1 LPPRRSRHR
10 GPDGSA
16 RHCANDR
23 VLDDLRRLFT
33 LADLL
38 PGVLIATVN
47 RDLRGTVDA
56 DRCGLTADVDAGA
69 AGCGLT
75 AGATGCELADGDG
88 DDVAPGAAALRS
100 ASLPVQLAT
109 TIPVITAV
117 RITSAIPIAVI
128 FQGCQ

>member
-1 LPPRRSRHR
+1 
-10 GPDGSA
+10 
-16 RHCANDR
+16 
-23 VLDDLRRLFT
+23 V
-33 LADLL
+33 
-38 PGVLIATVN
+38 
-47 RDLRGTVDA
+47 GTVDA
-56 DRCGLTADVDAGA
+56 DRCGLTAGVDAGA

-75 AGATGCELADGDG
+75 AGATGCGLADGGG